1 MIVEL
6 MILKSK
12 YITIMDDNEF
22 FEFDIIPS
30 AGGPG
35 AGCGCIILIVIVLII
50 ALVIDFILW

>member
-1 MIVEL
+1 
-6 MILKSK
+6 
-12 YITIMDDNEF
+12 MDDNEL

-35 AGCGCIILIVIVLII
+35 CGCGCIILIVIVLII